1 MTATELELDTRRE
14 RAMADVERQLAVVV
28 QRARARWRRLAF
40 AIHPELQPIGYK
52 ILALLVDGGP
62 APASHLVEELATDK
76 STVSRQVAQLVQL
89 GLVQRTTD
97 PQDGRVRLLAATPTA
112 AVRLIEVRRSSLAD
126 LRAHLASWDEDDLAT
141 LAGLLTRL
149 TGARADG

>member
-1 MTATELELDTRRE
+1 MTVTDLELDTRRE
-14 RAMADVERQLAVVV
+14 RAMADIERQLAVVV
-28 QRARARWRRLAF
+28 QRARARWRRLAV

-62 APASHLVEELATDK
+62 VPAGQLVEELATDK
-76 STVSRQVAQLVQL
+76 STVSRQLAQLERL
-89 GLVQRTTD
+89 GLVQRTAD
-97 PQDGRVRLLAATPTA
+97 SRDGRVRLLAATPAA
-112 AVRLIEVRRSSLAD
+112 AVRLTEVRRSSLAD

-149 TGARADG
+149 TGARGDG